1 MYKRIIS
8 LMFAVLL
15 LVSLVSPGLTSAQT
29 GSSSDLNGFSGS
41 SSFSDSSNP
50 SETRTESLEL
60 PPSNE
65 LSSGW
70 SNIAQNINPVADAPN
85 LTNGNTASSF
95 NDVKQGNWFFEAANY
110 VYQNGLFQ
118 GTGEHTFS
126 PQGTMTRAMFV
137 TVLGRAAGIDSSQ
150 YTSASSFTDV
160 SAGSYYAPYV
170 EWANKNGI
178 VTGVGNRKFAPNNT
192 VTKEQM
198 ATIMVR
204 YFEEFNIDYQ
214 TGNPIITEPSDI
226 RNVSSWAR
234 DAVMALWRAGLINGD
249 RSGNFNPASNATRA
263 EAASFVMRSNEVIKK
278 NTSPAST
285 AIPTSTST
293 PTPTS
298 TPTLTSTSAST
309 STSTPVSTPTPTPSP
324 TSTSGTFTITFNTN
338 GGTAIANRY
347 VVAGHS
353 LGELPTTQKE
363 NYTFLGWYTDSEF
376 TTEVS
381 SDAIV
386 TSDMTLYAKFER
398 LSDQALEVQSIPVI
412 SKLDQPSTFSIKV
425 VDSSGELTESMIKNA
440 IRFSASTHLDFVKYS
455 GISITKVDNE
465 YIITANNKSKQ
476 FPEGGTFKLVLTE
489 DALVFKEG
497 DTEYDSSTREVD
509 FTTAKAEVNNLK
521 FNSNLKFI
529 SAAEVS
535 LMSQDGQQAKFIANP
550 LYTYEINKGTTETT
564 VNDFQDGYFIHEGG
578 GIEVGDTV
586 AIYDGANPSEHNGSA
601 PLEDEGNISYVQIF
615 SIKNGNEYHYGAPD
629 VADIIFVPDVL
640 PVNAAEDTDGDP
652 NNNSITVSESTM
664 DFSDAK
670 YAGFNFKEDLTVEPG
685 DFIAFYTGELSEA
698 SQLLNYAQIR
708 AVNHANN
715 TYTITYEAISE
726 EAMRSSFD
734 YYKKDQKVEN
744 EKLLSDDS
752 IAQLQAEM
760 TSEAMDSGFAQR
772 ASGYLASMA
781 LQTDS
786 FKELNVDNQ
795 FSDSDIQYLSENAAA
810 GTSLM
815 KIAGSKVE
823 VSVEQVKVDISPN
836 LNHFEGKTG
845 IRAALQIEAEVTIEV
860 SANHEIKIKLTGT
873 FEQEF
878 SVNLSAGG
886 NIYWEE
892 FWFFSIP
899 VDYSVYANLDVYT
912 YTAVRFDANLGLFEK
927 EEDIDWNSDDVIN
940 VARQI
945 KKVMEESEKYTDN
958 EIDEISDSLPD
969 LYADFLDNEDIDWV
983 DIVTQELFRTQVRVV
998 NGIFEIVFK
1007 AEFVVSA
1014 KVNISVG
1021 IIYTY
1026 ENGQRYG
1033 FNMRIIAAE
1042 VSNSQTTLVPEK
1054 YKFTFYA
1061 MGELGLRAG
1070 IRLTVEVGALST
1082 ELNSIGVQAELGGY
1096 IKLWGF
1102 FYYHYERTEGKP
1114 AISSMK
1120 GAYHAEIGLYLEIK
1134 IIAQAFK
1141 GTFSVVPYST
1151 TYEKPLFEM
1160 GTRSAILDFSYE
1172 QDDVEPIEMHG
1183 EFGKTSY
1190 QLPLEYFMMDKMD
1203 LHDGELTSS
1212 PQDVSYF
1219 RISFSNRDNFR
1230 YDPRNRTITPDRDD
1244 ETGYD
1249 TELYITYDGPSA
1261 SLGSDPLT
1269 RTYTVSY
1276 DNLKDSYT
1284 MTLKELDEK
1293 LPISDMRIMRQISGK
1308 YLSAIPQIPDPT
1320 KLGYTFIGWYN
1331 ESLGTIGWKVPLPT
1345 VMDAKDLN
1353 FYAAFQPATDT
1364 PYLVETYTE
1373 NSYDDGYTLVDTEKL
1388 RGKTNAVPSVGP
1400 KDIPGFITPQKTQV
1414 VIKADGSTV
1423 IKYSYK
1429 REMIELTF
1437 QLDYSKATDDVPI
1450 AATQYIEYMKYGASL
1465 DVPSYVTNIKGL
1477 TFLGWESMDNIVP
1490 ATPKTYTA
1498 YFDLKKDMRVLVEYY
1513 SRDSYEGEF
1522 SKVGS
1527 EIYLATAYKV
1537 FNARTQA
1544 AGYYNSPN
1552 EYELADD
1559 WGLPTDYTFVV
1570 DPERPKNE
1578 LVVRQYL
1585 QRKYEL
1591 TFDSNEGTFA
1601 DGISGKS
1608 YLSAGM
1614 PYQIP
1619 SDPTREGYTFTG
1631 WSPAIPSEN
1640 REMPAENL
1648 TYTAQWT
1655 EAAERQKYTVEHYQR
1670 GTGIDAPF
1678 ELVDTEELEGIVGDT
1693 VTATHKT
1700 YSGFYAL
1707 EGTGTD
1713 YATISSGVVDED
1725 GSTTLQLYYDRN
1737 VYKVKFI
1744 YIDPFTQEEK
1754 LINEETYRFGVQFT
1768 IPSKSVWGL
1777 GVTGIGW
1784 KALDGAPEI
1793 DEYAMNLVPA
1803 QNVTYELIL
1812 PDEGSGEGGEGENP
1826 GFPGFPGFP
1835 GSQFPGLTGFIKF

>member
-8 LMFAVLL
+8 LIFSVLL
-15 LVSLVSPGLTSAQT
+15 SVSLIAPALTSAQT
-29 GSSSDLNGFSGS
+29 SSSSDLSGFSGS
-41 SSFSDSSNP
+41 SSFSDSSEP
-50 SETRTESLEL
+50 SKSRTESLEL

-65 LSSGW
+65 LSSSW
-70 SNIAQNINPVADAPN
+70 NSIAQSINPVVDTPN
-85 LTNGNTASSF
+85 LTNGNRASSF
-95 NDVKQGNWFFEAANY
+95 NDVKQGDWFFDAANY

-137 TVLGRAAGIDSSQ
+137 TVLGRVAGIDSSK
-150 YTSASSFTDV
+150 YTAASSFTDV
-160 SAGSYYAPYV
+160 SSGSYYAPYV
-170 EWANKNGI
+170 EWANENGI
-178 VTGVGNRKFAPNNT
+178 VTGLGNSKFAPNNT

-204 YFEEFNIDYQ
+204 YFEESNINYK
-214 TGNPIITEPSDI
+214 TGNTIITEPSDI
-226 RNVSSWAR
+226 GKVSSWAR
-234 DAVMALWRAGLINGD
+234 DAVLALWRAGLINGD
-249 RSGNFNPASNATRA
+249 RSGNFNPTSNATRA
-263 EAASFVMRSNEVIKK
+263 EAASFVMRGNEVIKE
-278 NTSPAST
+278 
-285 AIPTSTST
+285 STS

-298 TPTLTSTSAST
+298 TPTSTPIST
-309 STSTPVSTPTPTPSP
+309 STSTTIPTPAP
-324 TSTSGTFTITFNTN
+324 TSTSRTYTITFNTN

-353 LGELPTTQKE
+353 LGEIPTTEKE
-363 NYTFLGWYTDSEF
+363 NYKFLGWYTDSKF

-381 SDAIV
+381 LEAIV
-386 TSDMTLYAKFER
+386 TSDMTLYAKFVR
-398 LSDQALEVQSIPVI
+398 LSDQILEVQSIPVI
-412 SKLDQPSTFSIKV
+412 SKLDQASTFSIKV
-425 VDSSGELTESMIKNA
+425 VDRSGELTESMIKNA
-440 IRFSASTHLDFVKYS
+440 IEFSSSTHLDFVKYS

-465 YIITANNKSKQ
+465 YIITANNKNKQ
-476 FPEGGTFKLVLTE
+476 FPEGGTYKLVLTE
-489 DALVFKEG
+489 DALLFKEG
-497 DTEYDSSTREVD
+497 DTVYDSSTREVD

-521 FNSNLKFI
+521 FNSDLKFLNA
-529 SAAEVS
+529 SDVS
-535 LMSQDGQQAKFIANP
+535 LMSQGGQQAKFIANP
-550 LYTYEINKGTTETT
+550 LYTYEINEGSTETI
-564 VNDFQDGYFIHEGG
+564 VNDYQNGYFIYDGG

-586 AIYDGANPSEHNGSA
+586 AIYDGANPNVRNGSA

-664 DFSDAK
+664 VFSDAK
-670 YAGFNFKEDLTVEPG
+670 YAGFNFKEDLAVEPG
-685 DFIAFYTGELSEA
+685 DFIAFYTGEWSEA
-698 SQLLNYAQIR
+698 SQLLNYAQIQT
-708 AVNHANN
+708 VNLANN

-744 EKLLSDDS
+744 EKLLSDAS
-752 IAQLQAEM
+752 ITQLEAEM

-823 VSVEQVKVDISPN
+823 VSVEQVKVDISSD
-836 LNHFEGKTG
+836 LQHFDGKTG
-845 IRAALQIEAEVTIEV
+845 VRAALEIEAEVTIEV

-878 SVNLSAGG
+878 SVSLSAGG
-886 NIYWEE
+886 DIYWED
-892 FWFFSIP
+892 FWFLSIP

-927 EEDIDWNSDDVIN
+927 EEPIDWNSDDVIN
-940 VARQI
+940 VAKQI
-945 KKVMEESEKYTDN
+945 KKVMEESEKYTDT
-958 EIDEISDSLPD
+958 EIDAISDSLPD

-983 DIVTQELFRTQVRVV
+983 DIVKQEIFSTRVRVV

-1054 YKFTFYA
+1054 YNFTFYA

-1070 IRLTVEVGALST
+1070 IRLTLEVGALST

-1102 FYYHYERTEGKP
+1102 FYYHYEKTEGI
-1114 AISSMK
+1114 AASSSMK

-1141 GTFSVVPYST
+1141 GTFSVVPFST

-1160 GTRSAILDFSYE
+1160 GTRSAILDFSFE
-1172 QDDVEPIEMHG
+1172 QDEVEPITMHG
-1183 EFGKTSY
+1183 EYGKTSY

-1212 PQDVSYF
+1212 PLDPSYF

-1230 YDPRNRTITPDRDD
+1230 YDPNNRTITPDRD
-1244 ETGYD
+1244 EQTGYD

-1261 SLGSDPLT
+1261 SLGSDSLT
-1269 RTYTVSY
+1269 RTYKVSY
-1276 DNLKDSYT
+1276 NNLKGSYT

-1293 LPISDMRIMRQISGK
+1293 LPISDMRIMRQISGP

-1320 KLGYTFIGWYN
+1320 KQGYTFIGWYN
-1331 ESLGTIGWKVPLPT
+1331 ESMGMIGSKVQLPT
-1345 VMDAKDLN
+1345 VMAAKDLN

-1364 PYLVETYTE
+1364 PYLVETYSE
-1373 NSYDDGYTLVDTEKL
+1373 NLQDKGHTLVDTEKL
-1388 RGKTNAVPSVGP
+1388 RGKTNAVPSVDP
-1400 KDIPGFITPQKTQV
+1400 KYIPGYITPQKTQE

-1423 IKYSYK
+1423 IKYYYN
-1429 REMIELTF
+1429 RETVELTF
-1437 QLDYSKATDDVPI
+1437 QLDYSKATDEVPL

-1477 TFLGWESMDNIVP
+1477 TFLGWESMDEVVP

-1513 SRDSYEGEF
+1513 SRDSYDGEF

-1527 EIYLATAYKV
+1527 EIYLATAFKE
-1537 FNARTQA
+1537 FNARSQA
-1544 AGYYNSPN
+1544 ADYYNSPN
-1552 EYELADD
+1552 EYQLADD
-1559 WGLPTDYTFVV
+1559 YKLPTDYTIVV
-1570 DPERPKNE
+1570 DPDRPKND

-1601 DGISGKS
+1601 DGVSGKS
-1608 YLSAGM
+1608 YLVEGTA
-1614 PYQIP
+1614 YQIP
-1619 SDPTREGYTFTG
+1619 SDPTREGYTFAG
-1631 WSPAIPSEN
+1631 WSPAVPSED
-1640 REMPAENL
+1640 RVMPVGNL

-1670 GTGIDAPF
+1670 GTGIDDPF

-1707 EGTGTD
+1707 QGTGTD
-1713 YATISSGVVDED
+1713 YATISSGVVNAD

-1754 LINEETYRFGVQFT
+1754 LINEETYRFGVQFM
-1768 IPSKSVWGL
+1768 IPSKSVFGL
-1777 GVTGIGW
+1777 GVTGTGW

-1812 PDEGSGEGGEGENP
+1812 PDEGGGEGGEGGNP
-1826 GFPGFPGFP
+1826 GFPDFPGFP
-1835 GSQFPGLTGFIKF
+1835 GSQFPSLTGFIKF

>member
-1 MYKRIIS
+1 
-8 LMFAVLL
+8 
-15 LVSLVSPGLTSAQT
+15 
-29 GSSSDLNGFSGS
+29 
-41 SSFSDSSNP
+41 
-50 SETRTESLEL
+50 
-60 PPSNE
+60 
-65 LSSGW
+65 
-70 SNIAQNINPVADAPN
+70 
-85 LTNGNTASSF
+85 
-95 NDVKQGNWFFEAANY
+95 
-110 VYQNGLFQ
+110 
-118 GTGEHTFS
+118 
-126 PQGTMTRAMFV
+126 
-137 TVLGRAAGIDSSQ
+137 
-150 YTSASSFTDV
+150 
-160 SAGSYYAPYV
+160 
-170 EWANKNGI
+170 
-178 VTGVGNRKFAPNNT
+178 
-192 VTKEQM
+192 
-198 ATIMVR
+198 
-204 YFEEFNIDYQ
+204 
-214 TGNPIITEPSDI
+214 
-226 RNVSSWAR
+226 
-234 DAVMALWRAGLINGD
+234 
-249 RSGNFNPASNATRA
+249 
-263 EAASFVMRSNEVIKK
+263 
-278 NTSPAST
+278 
-285 AIPTSTST
+285 
-293 PTPTS
+293 
-298 TPTLTSTSAST
+298 
-309 STSTPVSTPTPTPSP
+309 
-324 TSTSGTFTITFNTN
+324 
-338 GGTAIANRY
+338 
-347 VVAGHS
+347 
-353 LGELPTTQKE
+353 
-363 NYTFLGWYTDSEF
+363 
-376 TTEVS
+376 
-381 SDAIV
+381 
-386 TSDMTLYAKFER
+386 MTLYAKFEN
-398 LSDQALEVQSIPVI
+398 LVNQALEVQSIPVI

-425 VDSSGELTESMIKNA
+425 VDSSGELTDSIIKNA
-440 IRFSASTHLDFVKYS
+440 VEFSSSTHLDFVKNS

-465 YIITANNKSKQ
+465 YIITANNKNKQ

-489 DALVFKEG
+489 DALLFKEG
-497 DTEYDSSTREVD
+497 DTVYDSSTREVD

-521 FNSNLKFI
+521 FNSDLKFL
-529 SAAEVS
+529 SASEVS
-535 LMSQDGQQAKFIANP
+535 LMSQGGQQAKFIANP
-550 LYTYEINKGTTETT
+550 LYTYEINEGSTETI
-564 VNDFQDGYFIHEGG
+564 VNDYENGYFIYDGG

-586 AIYDGANPSEHNGSA
+586 AIYDGANPNERNGSV

-615 SIKNGNEYHYGAPD
+615 SIKNGNEYRYGAPD
-629 VADIIFVPDVL
+629 VADIVFVPDVL
-640 PVNAAEDTDGDP
+640 PVNAAVDMDGDP
-652 NNNSITVSESTM
+652 DNNSITVSESTM

-670 YAGFNFKEDLTVEPG
+670 YAGFNFNEDLSVEPG

-698 SQLLNYAQIR
+698 SQLLNYAQIQT
-708 AVNHANN
+708 VNLANH

-744 EKLLSDDS
+744 EELLSDDS
-752 IAQLQAEM
+752 IAQLEAEM
-760 TSEAMDSGFAQR
+760 TSEAVDSGFAQR

-786 FKELNVDNQ
+786 FKDLNVDNQ
-795 FSDSDIQYLSENAAA
+795 FSDSDIQYLSENATA

-823 VSVEQVKVDISPN
+823 VSVEQVKVNISSD
-836 LNHFEGKTG
+836 LEHFEGKTG
-845 IRAALQIEAEVTIEV
+845 VRAALEIEAEITIEV

-886 NIYWEE
+886 NIYWED

-945 KKVMEESEKYTDN
+945 KKVMEESEKYSDD
-958 EIDEISDSLPD
+958 EIDAISDSLPD
-969 LYADFLDNEDIDWV
+969 LYADFLDNDDIDWV
-983 DIVTQELFRTQVRVV
+983 DIVKKEIFSTRVRVV

-1014 KVNISVG
+1014 KVNLSVG

-1033 FNMRIIAAE
+1033 FNMRIFAAE
-1042 VSNSQTTLVPEK
+1042 VSNSQATLVPEK
-1054 YKFTFYA
+1054 YNFTFYA

-1070 IRLTVEVGALST
+1070 IRLTLAVGALST

-1102 FYYHYERTEGKP
+1102 FYYHFERTEGSP
-1114 AISSMK
+1114 AISKMK
-1120 GAYHAEIGLYLEIK
+1120 GAYHSEIGLYLDIK

-1151 TYEKPLFEM
+1151 TYEKPLLQF
-1160 GTRSAILDFSYE
+1160 GTRNVVLDFSYE
-1172 QDDVEPIEMHG
+1172 QDEVEPITIHG

-1190 QLPLEYFMMDKMD
+1190 QLPLEYFMMDQMD
-1203 LHDGELTSS
+1203 LHDGELTSA
-1212 PQDVSYF
+1212 PAGASYF
-1219 RISFSNRDNFR
+1219 RISFSERDNFR
-1230 YDPRNRTITPDRDD
+1230 YDPHDRTITPDRDD
-1244 ETGYD
+1244 ETGYG
-1249 TELYITYDGPSA
+1249 TKLYITYDGPSA

-1269 RTYTVSY
+1269 RTFSISY

-1293 LPISDMRIMRQISGK
+1293 LPISDMRIMRQISSK

-1320 KLGYTFIGWYN
+1320 KQGYTFIGWYN

-1345 VMDAKDLN
+1345 VMDAKNLN

-1364 PYLVETYTE
+1364 PYLVETYSE
-1373 NSYDDGYTLVDTEKL
+1373 NLHDKGYTLVDTEKL
-1388 RGKTNAVPSVGP
+1388 RGKTNASPSVDP
-1400 KDIPGFITPQKTQV
+1400 KYIPGFITPQKTKE

-1423 IKYSYK
+1423 IKYYYN
-1429 REMIELTF
+1429 RETVELTF
-1437 QLDYSKATDDVPI
+1437 QLDYSKATEDVPL

-1477 TFLGWESMDNIVP
+1477 TFLGWESIDEVVP

-1513 SRDSYEGEF
+1513 SRDSYDGEF

-1527 EIYLATAYKV
+1527 EIYLATAFKE
-1537 FNARTQA
+1537 FNARSRA

-1552 EYELADD
+1552 EYQLADD
-1559 WGLPTDYTFVV
+1559 YKLPTDYTIVV
-1570 DPERPKNE
+1570 DPDRPKNE

-1591 TFDSNEGTFA
+1591 TFDPNGGTLA
-1601 DGISGKS
+1601 DGVSGKS
-1608 YLSAGM
+1608 YLIAGM

-1619 SDPTREGYTFTG
+1619 SDPTREGYTFAG
-1631 WSPAIPSEN
+1631 WSPAIPSEY
-1640 REMPAENL
+1640 RVMPEGNL

-1655 EAAERQKYTVEHYQR
+1655 EDAEKQKYTVEHYQR

-1678 ELVDTEELEGIVGDT
+1678 ELVDTEVLQGIIGDT

-1713 YATISSGVVDED
+1713 YATISSGVVDAD
-1725 GSTTLQLYYDRN
+1725 GSTTLKLYYDRN

-1754 LINEETYRFGVQFT
+1754 LINEETYRFGVQFM
-1768 IPSKSVWGL
+1768 IPSKAVWEL
-1777 GVTGIGW
+1777 GMTGTGW

-1812 PDEGSGEGGEGENP
+1812 PDEGGGEGGDP